1 MIHVGYAA
9 IFMLLLAGLIGALSQ
24 VSMALEEADMDRF
37 FIWACIAT
45 TITGLPMVLWS

>member
-1 MIHVGYAA
+1 MIHLGYAA
-9 IFMLLLAGLIGALSQ
+9 AFVMLLVGLLGALSQ
-24 VSMALEEADMDRF
+24 VSVALEEADMDRF